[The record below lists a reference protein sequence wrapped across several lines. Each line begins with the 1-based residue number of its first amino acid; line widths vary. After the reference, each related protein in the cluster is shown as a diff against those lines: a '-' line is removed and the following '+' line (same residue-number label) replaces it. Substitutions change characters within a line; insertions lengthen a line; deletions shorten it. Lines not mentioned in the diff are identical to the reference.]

1 MSAENTKVI
10 ELLQQQI
17 QNLIQ
22 ENASKNT
29 IIKILIENHT
39 FDKSNSKLTVSKEF
53 TTVNGKFRQ
62 KRSRPRK
69 HKKEVDLNCSNRY
82 EILCISDSNTE
93 IKSEDSDDISTTDT
107 STDNNTRPAAYTH
120 RIRQRNDNLKKM
132 NKTKNKITKNV
143 NRGNDIRVRNGK

>member
-62 KRSRPRK
+62 KNLGQGN
-69 HKKEVDLNCSNRY
+69 KKEVDLNCSNRY

-93 IKSEDSDDISTTDT
+93 IKNEDSDDISTTDT
-107 STDNNTRPAAYTH
+107 STDNNTRPAYTH

-143 NRGNDIRVRNGK
+143 NRSNDIRVRNGK